1 MQLYSIQEVIA
12 WTQSAQSPFSL
23 RLGQDLSL
31 PFVGQHADKQMVT
44 AFSYVIPFQTGDA
57 LTVHPG
63 SVFYIDPC
71 APEQFQTVDI
81 SAQPPPE
88 QAAIFP
94 FARDPFA
101 QGTDSAQLYAELVEL
116 TDALLRGGPELRE
129 MAQTYARRFCAYV
142 APELEPY
149 YWHYGREYFTWLRE
163 LLCPETPTGAA
174 E

>member
-44 AFSYVIPFQTGDA
+44 AFSYVIPFQAGDA
-57 LTVHPG
+57 LTVCPG

-81 SAQPPPE
+81 STQPVSYTHLTLPT
-88 QAAIFP
+88 I
-94 FARDPFA
+94 
-101 QGTDSAQLYAELVEL
+101 LLV
-116 TDALLRGGPELRE
+116 
-129 MAQTYARRFCAYV
+129 
-142 APELEPY
+142 
-149 YWHYGREYFTWLRE
+149 
-163 LLCPETPTGAA
+163 
-174 E
+174 